1 MSFHHLR
8 NSIACGTCLLVL
20 IVSAVTLS
28 GCRQTPITNRRQL
41 LNPLVPESREIAMGV
56 SAYEELVKEEPASVN
71 QQYVQMVE
79 RVGRRIA
86 AVAGRPDYEWEFR
99 VINSPQQNAFCLPG
113 GKVAIYEGILPIC
126 KNEAGLA
133 VVMAHEIAHAT
144 ARHGGERMAHSAVA
158 DGVKQAIGYVM
169 QEQTDRSR
177 EIVQTVYGVGSKYAA
192 ILPFSRKHESEAD
205 HIGLIY
211 MAKAGYDPM
220 EAPLFWERF
229 GQASP
234 EQPPEFLSTHPSHG
248 RRSSELQ
255 ELLPEAMTHYKQAPT
270 KYGIGEAIR

>member
-1 MSFHHLR
+1 MQFHVAG
-8 NSIACGTCLLVL
+8 SQFVGTLCLLAA
-20 IVSAVTLS
+20 VSIISAT

-41 LNPLVPESREIAMGV
+41 LNPLVPESREISMGV
-56 SAYEELVKEEPASVN
+56 SAYNELLKEEPASGN
-71 QQYVQMVE
+71 QQYIEMVR

-99 VINSPQQNAFCLPG
+99 VVRSPQQNAFCLPG
-113 GKVAIYEGILPIC
+113 GKVAIYEGIMPIC
-126 KNEAGLA
+126 QNEAGLA

-169 QEQTDRSR
+169 QDQADRSR

-211 MAKAGYDPM
+211 MAKAGYDPR

-229 GQASP
+229 GQAS
-234 EQPPEFLSTHPSHG
+234 QGNPPEFLSTHPSHG
-248 RRSSELQ
+248 RRSSDLQ
-255 ELLPEAMTHYKQAPT
+255 ELLPEALGHYESATP
-270 KYGIGEAIR
+270 KYGKGASIR

>member
-1 MSFHHLR
+1 MRFHLVR
-8 NSIACGTCLLVL
+8 SEFVAPVCLLTV
-20 IVSAVTLS
+20 VSIISAT
-28 GCRQTPITNRRQL
+28 GCRQTPVTNRHQL

-56 SAYEELVKEEPASVN
+56 SAYNELLKEEPASAN
-71 QQYVQMVE
+71 QQYIAMVQ
-79 RVGRRIA
+79 RVGQRIA

-99 VINSPQQNAFCLPG
+99 VVQSPQQNAFCLPG
-113 GKVAIYEGILPIC
+113 GKVAIYEGIMPIC
-126 KNEAGLA
+126 QNEAGLA

-169 QEQTDRSR
+169 QDQTDRRR
-177 EIVQTVYGVGSKYAA
+177 EIVQTVYGVGSKYGA

-211 MAKAGYDPM
+211 MAKAGYDPR

-229 GQASP
+229 GQVS
-234 EQPPEFLSTHPSHG
+234 QGNPPEFLSTHPSHG
-248 RRSSELQ
+248 RRSSDLQ
-255 ELLPEAMTHYKQAPT
+255 ELLPEALTYYESATQ
-270 KYGIGEAIR
+270 KYGNGESIR